1 MDKRQYPRIKVRNM
15 HIDVSDGIGACS
27 GTVHDISRSG
37 LCLFDLPARVGRK
50 SASYTVVV
58 SHGDRLFKFR
68 VRPRWQTAARLYKR
82 MGVEIADPPARWRDY
97 VHALEPVA
105 RRNG

>member
-1 MDKRQYPRIKVRNM
+1 MQSAAMSSTQPAPALEALRAMAEVLDDQ
-15 HIDVSDGIGACS
+15 AA
-27 GTVHDISRSG
+27 G

-68 VRPRWQTAARLYKR
+68 VRPRWQTADRLYKR